1 MLGMRRTMF
10 VVGAEVA
17 PVIQAACSA
26 DIAKKQRRL
35 LVQHLG
41 QQGYPENVPN
51 PDRWLADVE
60 ASTAKALAARGAA
73 TAQQL
78 SEDEPRLK
86 QQLLMA
92 KGKPYE
98 AIGNVTSRVLFQ
110 LAVDGRI
117 VRGRPRGSWISSQ
130 YYWATV
136 EDWLPD
142 GMPEWTAEA
151 ARAEL
156 ARRWLHSYG
165 PAPVADLRWWTGWTA
180 GQTKK
185 ALAEIAPVEVA
196 LDAFGS
202 SSSTGLVL
210 PDDLDPVPA
219 PAPWVALL
227 PALDP
232 TSMGWVERDWYLG
245 EHRAALFDGTGNIGP
260 TLWSDGRIVG
270 AWAQRPD
277 GEVAFRLLEDV
288 GAEVEAAIEVETGRL
303 SEWLGDV
310 RVTPRFRTPLEREL
324 ST

>member
-1 MLGMRRTMF
+1 
-10 VVGAEVA
+10 
-17 PVIQAACSA
+17 
-26 DIAKKQRRL
+26 
-35 LVQHLG
+35 
-41 QQGYPENVPN
+41 
-51 PDRWLADVE
+51 
-60 ASTAKALAARGAA
+60 
-73 TAQQL
+73 
-78 SEDEPRLK
+78 
-86 QQLLMA
+86 
-92 KGKPYE
+92 
-98 AIGNVTSRVLFQ
+98 
-110 LAVDGRI
+110 
-117 VRGRPRGSWISSQ
+117 
-130 YYWATV
+130 
-136 EDWLPD
+136 
-142 GMPEWTAEA
+142 
-151 ARAEL
+151 
-156 ARRWLHSYG
+156 
-165 PAPVADLRWWTGWTA
+165 VADLRWWTGWTA